1 MTILDK
7 RVRIKN
13 PHSDPEKD
21 INREITLIA
30 NSGIQF
36 IDFEFDAPLNFE
48 GSDDKK
54 LYPNSV
60 VKGQFVKVENYG
72 NHYARYQLDSSGT
85 RLIIPGTDESVPDGQ
100 EGTCSLKMIDSLKL
114 YNGVWFPIPY
124 FSKGLETGPS
134 NWARARIVNKSEFGK
149 WEEGGEY
156 HVTLAFDTRIDD
168 ENSALHCAPTS
179 NDINNLFDF
188 RSGIEAT
195 KLLNSNPN
203 ETASKSFVR
212 EWALSIFKEIY
223 PLGLPPKKRES
234 SLQKGMEDG
243 IYECHYLNLLAFLEF
258 YLRPNDIRLKP
269 FDARMAS
276 SDDIIDVSLI
286 LDIGNSR
293 TCGLIVEDNKSST
306 SGTASFNSAAPLQL
320 RDLNTPDVVYSGS
333 FNSKIEFQK
342 PNFDFNA
349 CSSISN
355 SNSAF
360 IWPSMV
366 RVGPEAIKLSSRVHG
381 NEGETGLMSPK
392 RYLWQIDPSLQH
404 IAWNF
409 NSYYYQIPM
418 QKWDEEKEDVFLG
431 YTVFDKTVQSALYS
445 PISGL
450 MDHTGEPL
458 FASAIGTSNIEAK
471 YTNKA
476 TMTFLLVELIL
487 QSLSQINSEYYR
499 RTKKD
504 EFKPR
509 RLSSLVLTTPPSM
522 PELERAVFRSCAYEA
537 VGLVWKAMGYDKT
550 PVTEFKFNSKK
561 EEMFPAAPKVI
572 LEWNETLASQFVYL
586 YNETQEVFGGNCKD
600 FIKFIRRKGTAG
612 RENECYRPKLNNKNP
627 ADYVSAR
634 IASIDIGGGTTDLV
648 ITDYAYPDRIYAR
661 EDLEKTGE
669 FREPNDQQ
677 SSVEVREVLK
687 EGFKIAGDDLVK
699 QLIREE
705 ILKQLGMR
713 EMSKIVGSS
722 SDADATNRKKRV
734 LTVEQIFV
742 KIAYRLLDRLEALDR
757 LSPDVIDVTTEGTV
771 ADFITGND
779 YCAAVDGQ
787 KSENRRVSVESVV
800 DDEVLT
806 YIEERLPG
814 FNILKKTL
822 KFDIFSINQDI
833 ERGRY
838 SILGVIDTLN
848 ALVNVYECDVLLLT
862 GRPSKIP
869 GIRHLIERKSILSPR
884 RIISLH
890 KYCCSGWYPAFLADH
905 NGIITDPKSAVVVG
919 ALIGFTK
926 MCNQSMLT
934 NFRLNTRLMPTSSS
948 MRYLG
953 VIDNNCKIKNTGIYY
968 KFDTDAELRIQK
980 NEEAL
985 EQARQSGLGQEEI
998 RTKELEFEYSKKNLL
1013 TGDSAGLM
1021 KIGMDDSL
1029 KTVDGKQYKETVL
1042 EVDLGYRQFADEN
1055 LQSSMIFR
1063 IEVLKNIAD
1072 LEDVKK
1078 LSLIRFPSSSDT
1090 EVNASG
1096 EVVDGLF
1103 SPEAEK
1109 KLEETFFSRLVLR
1122 SGDKYVKQ
1130 AKEVYAAARSEIE
1143 LMRNNSGSG
1152 TLVSEV
1158 SARIEQEAI
1167 AFATRSRD
1175 EAIQSKGF
1183 VGKLFSGSSQK
1194 KGEEIYNQ
1202 AYAQYRQE
1210 HQQEIFDAQDQE
1222 QADAE
1227 GEVLRRKKRVIFE
1240 FSRIL
1245 KAFKDEFTKACQEE
1259 LDIVTQAINDKHPF
1273 RLKLTT
1279 SEKEESIRKNHPI
1292 YNCIKFVNEEEQSDD
1307 VFLIAIEEAEDID
1320 SFDPI
1325 SVSDAHK
1332 YLTLRLK
1339 TITGDSDAYWNHS
1352 GILTK

>member
-1 MTILDK
+1 M
-7 RVRIKN
+7 
-13 PHSDPEKD
+13 
-21 INREITLIA
+21 
-30 NSGIQF
+30 
-36 IDFEFDAPLNFE
+36 
-48 GSDDKK
+48 
-54 LYPNSV
+54 
-60 VKGQFVKVENYG
+60 
-72 NHYARYQLDSSGT
+72 
-85 RLIIPGTDESVPDGQ
+85 
-100 EGTCSLKMIDSLKL
+100 
-114 YNGVWFPIPY
+114 
-124 FSKGLETGPS
+124 
-134 NWARARIVNKSEFGK
+134 
-149 WEEGGEY
+149 
-156 HVTLAFDTRIDD
+156 
-168 ENSALHCAPTS
+168 
-179 NDINNLFDF
+179 
-188 RSGIEAT
+188 
-195 KLLNSNPN
+195 
-203 ETASKSFVR
+203 
-212 EWALSIFKEIY
+212 
-223 PLGLPPKKRES
+223 
-234 SLQKGMEDG
+234 
-243 IYECHYLNLLAFLEF
+243 
-258 YLRPNDIRLKP
+258 
-269 FDARMAS
+269 
-276 SDDIIDVSLI
+276 
-286 LDIGNSR
+286 
-293 TCGLIVEDNKSST
+293 
-306 SGTASFNSAAPLQL
+306 
-320 RDLNTPDVVYSGS
+320 
-333 FNSKIEFQK
+333 
-342 PNFDFNA
+342 
-349 CSSISN
+349 
-355 SNSAF
+355 
-360 IWPSMV
+360 
-366 RVGPEAIKLSSRVHG
+366 
-381 NEGETGLMSPK
+381 
-392 RYLWQIDPSLQH
+392 
-404 IAWNF
+404 
-409 NSYYYQIPM
+409 
-418 QKWDEEKEDVFLG
+418 
-431 YTVFDKTVQSALYS
+431 
-445 PISGL
+445 
-450 MDHTGEPL
+450 
-458 FASAIGTSNIEAK
+458 
-471 YTNKA
+471 
-476 TMTFLLVELIL
+476 
-487 QSLSQINSEYYR
+487 
-499 RTKKD
+499 
-504 EFKPR
+504 
-509 RLSSLVLTTPPSM
+509 
-522 PELERAVFRSCAYEA
+522 
-537 VGLVWKAMGYDKT
+537 
-550 PVTEFKFNSKK
+550 
-561 EEMFPAAPKVI
+561 
-572 LEWNETLASQFVYL
+572 
-586 YNETQEVFGGNCKD
+586 
-600 FIKFIRRKGTAG
+600 
-612 RENECYRPKLNNKNP
+612 
-627 ADYVSAR
+627 
-634 IASIDIGGGTTDLV
+634 
-648 ITDYAYPDRIYAR
+648 
-661 EDLEKTGE
+661 
-669 FREPNDQQ
+669 
-677 SSVEVREVLK
+677 
-687 EGFKIAGDDLVK
+687 
-699 QLIREE
+699 
-705 ILKQLGMR
+705 
-713 EMSKIVGSS
+713 
-722 SDADATNRKKRV
+722 
-734 LTVEQIFV
+734 
-742 KIAYRLLDRLEALDR
+742 
-757 LSPDVIDVTTEGTV
+757 
-771 ADFITGND
+771 
-779 YCAAVDGQ
+779 
-787 KSENRRVSVESVV
+787 
-800 DDEVLT
+800 
-806 YIEERLPG
+806 
-814 FNILKKTL
+814 
-822 KFDIFSINQDI
+822 
-833 ERGRY
+833 
-838 SILGVIDTLN
+838 
-848 ALVNVYECDVLLLT
+848 LLLT

-1143 LMRNNSGSG
+1143 SMRNNSGSG

-1259 LDIVTQAINDKHPF
+1259 LDIVTQAINDKHLF